1 MKVLLVTLTDRYDD
15 NLIRIAK
22 TPQKAY
28 EICKEFIESGE
39 GYAEDYKEDYKEE
52 LMRDLNKSY
61 AKYPTNFWTECTNV
75 DMVVVEE

>member
-1 MKVLLVTLTDRYDD
+1 MKVLVVTLTDMYDD
-15 NLIRIAK
+15 NLIRIVK

-39 GYAEDYKEDYKEE
+39 GYAEDCKEE

-61 AKYPTNFWTECTNV
+61 AKYPTGFWTECTNV
-75 DMVVVEE
+75 DMVEVEE